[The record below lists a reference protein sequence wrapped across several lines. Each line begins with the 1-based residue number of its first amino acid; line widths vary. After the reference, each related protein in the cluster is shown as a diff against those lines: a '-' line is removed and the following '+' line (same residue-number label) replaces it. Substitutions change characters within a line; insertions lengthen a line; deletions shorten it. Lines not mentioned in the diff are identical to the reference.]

1 MDKSLKEIVP
11 LNLGG
16 KLPAQVEHITNHVI
30 TYPQKEGFDLFS
42 TRGIS
47 ESNNYKVLDVQA
59 AIGKI
64 LPSPPDI
71 IRGSVFPNLQS
82 KDFIPKKLDKN
93 EYNTLKVYT
102 NTVELK
108 YKGKNMNIR
117 EAINAEIDSDYVQVR
132 LSSIKKFGLDS
143 EEGKRFSE
151 EVFQVL
157 SKINTK
163 FIKAG
168 MIEYMLN
175 EMPEEDRNNRIN
187 AVENKNIKYNDIL
200 LEEFE
205 RLNLGTFSNSSF

>member
-1 MDKSLKEIVP
+1 MD
-11 LNLGG
+11 
-16 KLPAQVEHITNHVI
+16 
-30 TYPQKEGFDLFS
+30 Y
-42 TRGIS
+42 
-47 ESNNYKVLDVQA
+47 
-59 AIGKI
+59 
-64 LPSPPDI
+64 
-71 IRGSVFPNLQS
+71 
-82 KDFIPKKLDKN
+82 
-93 EYNTLKVYT
+93 
-102 NTVELK
+102 
-108 YKGKNMNIR
+108 
-117 EAINAEIDSDYVQVR
+117 
-132 LSSIKKFGLDS
+132 S

>member
-1 MDKSLKEIVP
+1 
-11 LNLGG
+11 
-16 KLPAQVEHITNHVI
+16 
-30 TYPQKEGFDLFS
+30 
-42 TRGIS
+42 
-47 ESNNYKVLDVQA
+47 
-59 AIGKI
+59 
-64 LPSPPDI
+64 
-71 IRGSVFPNLQS
+71 
-82 KDFIPKKLDKN
+82 
-93 EYNTLKVYT
+93 
-102 NTVELK
+102 
-108 YKGKNMNIR
+108 MNIR

-132 LSSIKKFGLDS
+132 LSGIKKFGLDS

-187 AVENKNIKYNDIL
+187 AVENKNIKFNDIL